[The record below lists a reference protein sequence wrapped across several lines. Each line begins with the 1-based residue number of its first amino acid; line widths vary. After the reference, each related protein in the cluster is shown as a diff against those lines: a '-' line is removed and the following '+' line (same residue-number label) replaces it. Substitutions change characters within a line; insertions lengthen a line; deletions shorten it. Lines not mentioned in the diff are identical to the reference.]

1 MNQTIPTPD
10 PDARTWAAFCHLAA
24 FGAFLVPFG
33 HIIGPLVV
41 WLVKR
46 HDHPFVDEQGREAV
60 NFQITLTLIFLGL
73 VFCLIFLA
81 LILLPV
87 LDRRPGLALLFI
99 PIGLLF
105 PVMALA
111 DFLLILLATIRSS
124 NGQPYRYPLNFR
136 LIRG

>member
-1 MNQTIPTPD
+1 MNEPIPNRER
-10 PDARTWAAFCHLAA
+10 DARTWAAFCHLAA

-46 HDHPFVDEQGREAV
+46 HEHPFIDEQGREAV
-60 NFQITLTLIFLGL
+60 NFQITLTLIFAAL

-81 LILLPV
+81 LIMLPV
-87 LDRRPGLALLFI
+87 LDRQPGLVFLFI
-99 PIGLLF
+99 P
-105 PVMALA
+105 VA
-111 DFLLILLATIRSS
+111 FLLPVVALTDFILILVATIRAG
-124 NGQPYRYPLNFR
+124 NGQPHRYPLNLR